1 MPIDAY
7 RMKLIFL
14 NFDLSTKPT
23 AGHLNIAVLGSVRYS
38 FSQLR
43 PPRLLSAQIHS
54 LTPQIMPSG
63 PLREGGG
70 LAVYF
75 IQTKSAIAE
84 KLPCRTG

>member
-14 NFDLSTKPT
+14 NFDPSTKPT

-63 PLREGGG
+63 PLREVGVGGARRV
-70 LAVYF
+70 LHSNEIRYSRKA
-75 IQTKSAIAE
+75 A
-84 KLPCRTG
+84 L